1 MGIVFFEM
9 MILFIYL
16 GNCLIAGGTEMS
28 YVPTRVHWFYLR
40 NNPAPWEAKEEINKL
55 GHQDTSYR
63 GLDRE
68 KYI

>member
-9 MILFIYL
+9 TILFIDL

-40 NNPAPWEAKEEINKL
+40 NNPAP
-55 GHQDTSYR
+55 
-63 GLDRE
+63 
-68 KYI
+68 